1 MLFPFLKKIINKQLD
16 SEAVDNYFKE
26 KKYLKSSI
34 ENETVKGDYFES
46 SVKKGLKNNIKLPA
60 VIENEIIL
68 EEISTMITKEENSD
82 DDTYEVENDNND
94 NNDNSSENMSI
105 ENEQIVNNDGPM
117 DIVTESKYE
126 SIKIEDLLKEF
137 SIDLKKK
144 VKEDDNIEFY
154 RKKEIERLNSKN
166 KEIKLPKRKYD
177 GNKNYFIDQ
186 KKRNGRM
193 LDYALLF
200 GSKK

>member
-1 MLFPFLKKIINKQLD
+1 
-16 SEAVDNYFKE
+16 
-26 KKYLKSSI
+26 
-34 ENETVKGDYFES
+34 
-46 SVKKGLKNNIKLPA
+46 
-60 VIENEIIL
+60 
-68 EEISTMITKEENSD
+68 MITKEENSD
-82 DDTYEVENDNND
+82 DDDTYEAEND

-105 ENEQIVNNDGPM
+105 ENEQIVNNDAPM

-200 GSKK
+200 GSKTEKIFVGFQIKCYFSKIDTINHQ